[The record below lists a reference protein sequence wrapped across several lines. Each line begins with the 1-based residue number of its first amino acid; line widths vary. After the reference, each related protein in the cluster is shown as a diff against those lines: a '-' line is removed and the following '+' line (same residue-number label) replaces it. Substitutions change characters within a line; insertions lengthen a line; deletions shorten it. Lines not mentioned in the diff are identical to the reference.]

1 MNLAEIRNNIRS
13 NKDIEVTLEHLGTN
27 MQYKQYKAAIYNL
40 LFNYITFLEIIEEEE
55 ISGHIAECIDVHETI
70 KYIKKVI
77 IDYNGLITFNKD
89 RKQLT
94 DIINKIQGDMEVLS
108 HYIDE
113 VEIYEYIINRIEG
126 RFTNNYY
133 ELEDDESFA
142 GYLIQNIFDT
152 EDNVVIN
159 EKIKLSLSQLPIRI
173 TKNKFYDYIE
183 DSFEKYKGSYITDF
197 NSYIELLKDVAV
209 FKDDNIRLQNIN
221 TGIDILRKTDYKHLD
236 TEGFNKIDNLK
247 SSVAEKIDDIHSVY
261 TLATNIINNLI
272 EISYC
277 DKYDSYI
284 DDNDLV
290 IVDEIFNLVKIKNN
304 NSIDSD
310 EIHKSLERIEGV
322 IENNFEEINKYSGVF
337 QLAKDKYR
345 DEIDEYGYSTTFRNI
360 EKIDYMLSTSSYF
373 ANPESMDDKKDESR
387 VDEFTLAKTK
397 KEFISFMDDYLKDKD
412 RQYRRAIMARLFYYL
427 PVAFKKPQ
435 DIHSYILN
443 SLQQCSDLNEK
454 NAAKE
459 ILRGEMDE
467 F

>member
-1 MNLAEIRNNIRS
+1 MNLAEIRNNIRK
-13 NKDIEVTLEHLGTN
+13 NKNLGATLEHLGTN
-27 MQYKQYKAAIYNL
+27 MQYNQYKAAIYDL

-55 ISGHIAECIDVHETI
+55 LSTHISECADVHETI
-70 KYIKKVI
+70 DYIKQVI
-77 IDYNGLITFNKD
+77 ADYNGLITFNKD

-94 DIINKIQGDMEVLS
+94 DIIDKIKRDMEVLS

-126 RFTNNYY
+126 RFTKNYY

-142 GYLIQNIFDT
+142 GYLIQNIFDS

-173 TKNKFYDYIE
+173 TKNKFYNYIE
-183 DSFEKYKGSYITDF
+183 DSLEKYKGAYITDF
-197 NSYIELLKDVAV
+197 NSHIELLKDVAV
-209 FKDDNIRLQNIN
+209 FEDDNIILENIN
-221 TGIDILRKTDYKHLD
+221 TSIDILRKTDYKNLD
-236 TEGFNKIDNLK
+236 SEGFHNIDDLK

-261 TLATNIINNLI
+261 TLAANIINNLI

-284 DDNDLV
+284 DDTDLV
-290 IVDEIFNLVKIKNN
+290 IVDEIFNLVKIKND

-310 EIHKSLERIEGV
+310 ELHKSLERIEGV
-322 IENNFEEINKYSGVF
+322 IEKNFEEISKYSGVF
-337 QLAKDKYR
+337 QLAKDKYK
-345 DEIDEYGYSTTFRNI
+345 DEIDEYGYSDTFKNI

-373 ANPESMDDKKDESR
+373 ANPESMDEDKDESR
-387 VDEFTLAKTK
+387 VDEFTLAKAK
-397 KEFISFMDDYLKDKD
+397 KEFISFMDNYLKDKD

-427 PVAFKKPQ
+427 PVSFKKPQ

-443 SLQQCSDLNEK
+443 SLQQCSDINEK

-459 ILRGEMDE
+459 ILRGVMDD